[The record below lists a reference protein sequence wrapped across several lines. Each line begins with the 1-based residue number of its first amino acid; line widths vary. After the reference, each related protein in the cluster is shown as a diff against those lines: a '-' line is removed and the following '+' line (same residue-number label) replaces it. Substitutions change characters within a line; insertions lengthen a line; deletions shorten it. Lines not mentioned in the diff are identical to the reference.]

1 MIKNIIYNKFA
12 VLITFILVFVVAH
25 WVLKDTLLPTTDTQG
40 IWFYS
45 GLGAMLFSLLF
56 IEPYFTSPKNVLTN
70 SLPLLLVF
78 LAIKENYINN
88 LIW

>member
-1 MIKNIIYNKFA
+1 MIKNIFHNRFA
-12 VLITFILVFVVAH
+12 ILIILISLFTVIHYF
-25 WVLKDTLLPTTDTQG
+25 LKGTLLPTTDTKD

-78 LAIKENYINN
+78 LAIKNNYANYI
-88 LIW
+88 I

>member
-1 MIKNIIYNKFA
+1 MNIKNIFHNRFA
-12 VLITFILVFVVAH
+12 ILIILISLFMVIHYF
-25 WVLKDTLLPTTDTQG
+25 LEGTLLPTTDTKD

-70 SLPLLLVF
+70 SLPLFLVF
-78 LAIKENYINN
+78 LSIKQNYSNK
-88 LIW
+88 LV